1 MFTMTYWVG
10 LKAKGGLQEEAQ
22 KCMAAQPQTEKTLQ
36 AFVVQQNIGPDF
48 NGELR
53 VHAYDA
59 DTHIPVRAYLNI
71 DAGKLQSIEGPV
83 PRTGYPNKWRGHLKR
98 VPNADGHFDVVTPTA
113 TLTAE
118 GYKTLTFPM
127 PIDVSKMIVEMT
139 PSPDQ
144 LKPGKNIITV
154 TARDAATGKPVEAR
168 VMAEDMAV
176 GETNK
181 PFELQLTRRDKRP
194 EIWVTSL
201 FDRYSDVV
209 VAK

>member
-1 MFTMTYWVG
+1 
-10 LKAKGGLQEEAQ
+10 
-22 KCMAAQPQTEKTLQ
+22 
-36 AFVVQQNIGPDF
+36 
-48 NGELR
+48 
-53 VHAYDA
+53 
-59 DTHIPVRAYLNI
+59 
-71 DAGKLQSIEGPV
+71 
-83 PRTGYPNKWRGHLKR
+83 
-98 VPNADGHFDVVTPTA
+98 
-113 TLTAE
+113 
-118 GYKTLTFPM
+118 
-127 PIDVSKMIVEMT
+127 MT